1 MENQREYTCSVC
13 GKNFDLTKVDHSS
26 PWWKRSDGER
36 YNWKRVCSVEC
47 IGKADAKWRMSDYC
61 FDEATV
67 ENDQPDACAQDEYPS
82 TGKIMLA
89 ASDIHPKL
97 PSALILIID
106 GKTQAEAARLLGLKQ
121 ENLSVY
127 ISQLQKQLKSNKLQQ
142 QKQKKYNKYPVCL

>member
-13 GKNFDLTKVDHSS
+13 GKNFDLTKVNHSS
-26 PWWKRSDGER
+26 PWWKRSDGKR
-36 YNWKRVCSVEC
+36 YEWEKYCSVEC
-47 IGKADAKWRMSDYC
+47 IGQADAKWRMSDYC

-106 GKTQAEAARLLGLKQ
+106 GATQAAAARLLGLDSGNLAKQ
-121 ENLSVY
+121 L
-127 ISQLQKQLKSNKLQQ
+127 SQLRKLLKNNKL
-142 QKQKKYNKYPVCL
+142 